1 MKTRGAPHL
10 LPHVAANFAMT
21 WDGRI
26 STRNL
31 TPSDFSSRADKRRML
46 EIRAWADAI
55 LVGRGT
61 LQKENMRLGLPAP
74 ALRAERLRR
83 KQAAWPVR
91 VILSNSGRIRP
102 GLRIFRETFS
112 PILIYST
119 VRMPKTVQTALADC
133 ATLHLGEGSAVD
145 LRGMLQDLRA
155 RHKVKRLL
163 CEGGGQV
170 FRSLLEA
177 GLVNEIP
184 HHALPAGLRR
194 KGRAHPHRSG
204 GAFPPIRD
212 SGPPCKLGSG
222 WGRMLP
228 AVRSRLNGRA
238 LPNRP

>member
-177 GLVNEIP
+177 GLVNEIHITLCP
-184 HHALPAGLRR
+184 LVFGGRGAPTLTGVAGPFLPFGIPGRLASWEVVGGECFLRYVL
-194 KGRAHPHRSG
+194 
-204 GAFPPIRD
+204 D
-212 SGPPCKLGSG
+212 
-222 WGRMLP
+222 
-228 AVRSRLNGRA
+228 
-238 LPNRP
+238 